1 MPSLVSH
8 HAIHSLSVVNS
19 FVMRHAPELQRNTVK
34 VVALVPNVIEEP
46 FVAALSLRVSIW
58 KKEEYPQRM
67 LRDILVYLLQRC
79 P

>member
-46 FVAALSLRVSIW
+46 FVAALSL
-58 KKEEYPQRM
+58 PRM
-67 LRDILVYLLQRC
+67 ALTSG
-79 P
+79 